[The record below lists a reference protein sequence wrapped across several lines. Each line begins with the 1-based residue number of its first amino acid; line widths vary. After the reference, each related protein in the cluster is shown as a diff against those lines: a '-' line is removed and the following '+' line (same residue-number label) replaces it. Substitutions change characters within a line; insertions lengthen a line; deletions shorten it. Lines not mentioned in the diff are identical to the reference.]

1 MDRSSRDSF
10 SQALKGTHSVVNGKD
25 VSMQKNPK
33 TAVGSKKSAKGLLRV
48 ERVDG
53 KLVQYDQQTRE
64 QEQQGLLEV
73 VFEDGKLVKETSLA
87 EIRKLVRE
95 QLA

>member
-1 MDRSSRDSF
+1 MGNYTGLR
-10 SQALKGTHSVVNGKD
+10 GKITLTED
-25 VSMQKNPK
+25 VAICKEPK
-33 TAVGSKKSAKGLLRV
+33 TDLGKKSAKGLLRV

-73 VFEDGKLVKETSLA
+73 VFEDGVIVKETSLA
-87 EIRKLVRE
+87 EIRKLIRE

>member
-1 MDRSSRDSF
+1 VKKFQCRKILRRH
-10 SQALKGTHSVVNGKD
+10 QEV
-25 VSMQKNPK
+25 
-33 TAVGSKKSAKGLLRV
+33 KKSAKGLLRV

-73 VFEDGKLVKETSLA
+73 VFEDGKLLKETSLA
-87 EIRKLVRE
+87 EIRQLVRE
-95 QLA
+95 QLDQM